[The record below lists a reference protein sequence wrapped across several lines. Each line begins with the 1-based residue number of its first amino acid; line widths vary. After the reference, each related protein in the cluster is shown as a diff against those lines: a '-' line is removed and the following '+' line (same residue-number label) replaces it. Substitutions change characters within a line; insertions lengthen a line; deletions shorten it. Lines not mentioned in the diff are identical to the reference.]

1 MSRQL
6 HWQCQ
11 TSSKGHHAWH
21 YLQLNGAEGTSLERM
36 HFSRFRGIRHGLN
49 TTRLYGPMLGAIRKW
64 FWDSEHHH
72 MVHADQEKTWLKWLA
87 QYKTGGT
94 AVQEKE
100 GTGEMKNAFGVSRAA
115 HLRSGP
121 PREPPTS
128 AKLLSRAEYLSAED
142 DTDTPLWGNPA
153 FDKSRFWWGDQR
165 PNK

>member
-1 MSRQL
+1 
-6 HWQCQ
+6 
-11 TSSKGHHAWH
+11 
-21 YLQLNGAEGTSLERM
+21 
-36 HFSRFRGIRHGLN
+36 
-49 TTRLYGPMLGAIRKW
+49 
-64 FWDSEHHH
+64 

-100 GTGEMKNAFGVSRAA
+100 VTGEMKNAFGVSRAA